1 MTGLKIIDDPAAL
14 SFFLTEAL
22 YAVKESAPAQPV
34 QQGQPAP
41 APIQPG
47 QRGKPEPTPADHPAS
62 SKVKEEP
69 EVYHYLGE
77 NRRFVLVLV
86 NYPDEK
92 HLPEVEKAYRSE
104 EHTSELQSRENLVCR
119 LLLEKKK
126 KK

>member
-1 MTGLKIIDDPAAL
+1 GKSIAGTAAP
-14 SFFLTEAL
+14 SSSLTEAL
-22 YAVKESAPAQPV
+22 NAATEPAPV
-34 QQGQPAP
+34 QPR
-41 APIQPG
+41 

-69 EVYHYLGE
+69 EVYHCLGE
-77 NRRFVLVLV
+77 NRRFVLVLE

>member
-22 YAVKESAPAQPV
+22 YAVKE
-34 QQGQPAP
+34 PAP
-41 APIQPG
+41 VQPG